1 MVVAGNEGEKKS
13 EVPRLNWNNGK
24 TYIVLFQVTFCY
36 LYPHFN
42 VEFSRPTRSLYAHD
56 LLSYIMCQFNS
67 PCTLVYSRSQVASH
81 RHRKDLSWMS
91 RVGEGVNEEVQGFRA
106 LWRFVEAKSNKLRRK
121 KPVTDSSALLIDVQN
136 TELFGSPQFVGFA
149 GRAQPCS
156 CWKTCG
162 ALPWCSNYV
171 TRWAE
176 GRRGWKN
183 DPKSTLQKA
192 GKRRRP
198 LWRQPFI
205 FVGFHHFFH
214 HFLVFFL
221 VVFSHLVPR

>member
-1 MVVAGNEGEKKS
+1 MVGGRQWRWEEIKS
-13 EVPRLNWNNGK
+13 PKIELKQRQDL
-24 TYIVLFQVTFCY
+24 VLFQVTLCY

-56 LLSYIMCQFNS
+56 LLSLCISSIVPLHSYI
-67 PCTLVYSRSQVASH
+67 H
-81 RHRKDLSWMS
+81 DLRLHPTGAKGIGPGKS
-91 RVGEGVNEEVQGFRA
+91 RVGEAVNEEVQGFRA

-121 KPVTDSSALLIDVQN
+121 KPMTDSSALLIDVQN
-136 TELFGSPQFVGFA
+136 TELFGSPEFVGFA

-183 DPKSTLQKA
+183 DPKSTAKGRKTEKTTLKTTFFFC
-192 GKRRRP
+192 
-198 LWRQPFI
+198 WFSPF
-205 FVGFHHFFH
+205 FPSFSRFF
-214 HFLVFFL
+214 FW
-221 VVFSHLVPR
+221 